1 MLVYISYERVENSV
15 ICLDILD
22 VRFIPDSLS
31 PASQHSSPGG
41 SLVLVVLQYVVSIV
55 LCTAECVLD
64 EIGRLGLDYPA
75 ERNNAF

>member
-22 VRFIPDSLS
+22 VRLIPDSLS
-31 PASQHSSPGG
+31 PASQHSYSGG

-55 LCTAECVLD
+55 LGTAERVLD
-64 EIGRLGLDYPA
+64 EIGRLCLDYPA